1 LTIVWLVLYL
11 IGLVASISVLIYY
24 SFLYYQKQLDS
35 TDLGTIVSLLGVILV
50 MINMF
55 WNLLNEPTLEFGDIT
70 KNNEPA
76 YFITVNKKGGK
87 GYAKNCEGKIK
98 IENIDTHTVWSRSE
112 YVRTDIG
119 DYEQLRLFATDKN
132 NNIIDFPSA
141 FEMKGRGQ
149 DKRPLDEFL
158 DKELTIE
165 VFSETHSPT
174 PLKKTIRKIIAS
186 SKNK

>member
-1 LTIVWLVLYL
+1 M
-11 IGLVASISVLIYY
+11 
-24 SFLYYQKQLDS
+24 
-35 TDLGTIVSLLGVILV
+35 
-50 MINMF
+50 MIKMF
-55 WNLLNEPTLEFGDIT
+55 WTLLNEPTLEFGDIT

-76 YFITVNKKGGK
+76 YFITVKKKGGK
-87 GYAKNCEGKIK
+87 GYSKNCEGKIK

-141 FEMKGRGQ
+141 YEMKGRGQ
-149 DKRPLDEFL
+149 DKRLLDEFM

-165 VFSETHSPT
+165 VFSETHIPKPCT
-174 PLKKTIRKIIAS
+174 KTIREFINMAK
-186 SKNK
+186 